1 MKLSIIIPYHN
12 TYELTKKLLSV
23 LVPQL
28 TEEEEVI
35 IINDFDDIDFNS
47 SDMRTIF
54 IESNGTASKP
64 RNVGL
69 DNAKGQYITFIDS
82 DDMVS
87 KDYINKILNKI
98 ESSDFDYCFFS
109 WQFNGLRKDKVI
121 IEDNPPSWNCSVW
134 NCIYKRETIGNE
146 RFNTSMKIAE
156 DYDFNIRVRKGKK
169 ENITDILYFYNDNR
183 KDSLMWNALRKR
195 SDEI

>member
-12 TYELTKKLLSV
+12 TYELTRKLLSV

-28 TEEEEVI
+28 TEEVEVI
-35 IINDFDDIDFNS
+35 IINDCDEIDFNS

-64 RNVGL
+64 RNIGL
-69 DNAKGQYITFIDS
+69 DNAKGKYITFIDS
-82 DDMVS
+82 DDLIS
-87 KDYINKILNKI
+87 EDYITKILNKI
-98 ESSDFDYCFFS
+98 KAGDFDYCFFS
-109 WQFNGLRKDKVI
+109 WQFNGLHNDKAI
-121 IEDNPPSWNCSVW
+121 ITDNPPAWNCSVW

-169 ENITDILYFYNDNR
+169 ENIKDILYFYNDNR
-183 KDSLMWNALRKR
+183 KDSLVWNALNNK
-195 SDEI
+195 

>member
-28 TEEEEVI
+28 TEETEVI
-35 IINDFDDIDFNS
+35 IINDCDDIDFNS

-64 RNVGL
+64 RNIGI
-69 DNAKGQYITFIDS
+69 DNTKGQYITFIDS
-82 DDMVS
+82 DDLIS
-87 KDYINKILNKI
+87 EDYIAKILNKI
-98 ESSDFDYCFFS
+98 NTSEFDYCFFS
-109 WQFNGLRKDKVI
+109 WKYNGIRKDEVI
-121 IEDNPPSWNCSVW
+121 INDNPPIWNCSVW
-134 NCIYKRETIGNE
+134 NCIYKRDAIGNE
-146 RFNTSMKIAE
+146 RFNEEMKVAE
-156 DYDFNIRVRKGKK
+156 DYDFNLRVRKGKK

-183 KDSLMWNALRKR
+183 KDSLMWETLNKK
-195 SDEI
+195 